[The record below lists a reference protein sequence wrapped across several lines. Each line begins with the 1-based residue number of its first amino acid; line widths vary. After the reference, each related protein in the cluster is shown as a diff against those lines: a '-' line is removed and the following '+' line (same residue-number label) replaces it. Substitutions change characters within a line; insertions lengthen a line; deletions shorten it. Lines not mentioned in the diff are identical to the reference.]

1 MVTILWNLVFNLGYI
16 YTDAKSILYLFY
28 YEKPSDTNQDGRSWG
43 TLGTAVGD
51 LLTRLIY
58 SKYITNPRFK
68 SF

>member
-16 YTDAKSILYLFY
+16 YTDVKSIIYLFY
-28 YEKPSDTNQDGRSWG
+28 YEIPKDINKDERSWG

-51 LLTRLIY
+51 LLTRFIY
-58 SKYITNPRFK
+58 SKYITNPRFQ